1 MCLLFHRHRL
11 KQTKSN
17 NSKMNPAI
25 APKMIPI
32 SAPLESVDPAEEV
45 EEGDAVV
52 GTAAD
57 VVEDDVTLEEL
68 KDDVEG
74 VGVEE
79 GDKEDDGEG
88 VAVEDGKGVVKVE
101 RGVAVGEAA
110 DGDDEGGYK
119 PP

>member
-1 MCLLFHRHRL
+1 
-11 KQTKSN
+11 
-17 NSKMNPAI
+17 MNPAI

-32 SAPLESVDPAEEV
+32 SAPLESVDSAEEV

-52 GTAAD
+52 ETAAG
-57 VVEDDVTLEEL
+57 VVEDGVTLEEI
-68 KDDVEG
+68 KDDVEE

-79 GDKEDDGEG
+79 GDNEDDREG
-88 VAVEDGKGVVKVE
+88 VAVEDGKGVVKDE
-101 RGVAVGEAA
+101 RGVAVGETA